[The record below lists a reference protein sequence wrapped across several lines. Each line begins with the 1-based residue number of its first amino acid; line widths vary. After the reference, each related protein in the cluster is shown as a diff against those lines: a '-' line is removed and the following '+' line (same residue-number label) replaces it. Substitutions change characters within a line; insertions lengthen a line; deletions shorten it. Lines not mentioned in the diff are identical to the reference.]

1 MRQENIR
8 YIVVHCSATRCTMDY
23 TEVMLERDHKARG
36 FRHAGYHFYV
46 VGQGALSPFALSTKW
61 GPMPEATTPAA
72 GASATKAD

>member
-36 FRHAGYHFYV
+36 LGMQATTSMCAGR
-46 VGQGALSPFALSTKW
+46 GALSPFAPSTK
-61 GPMPEATTPAA
+61 
-72 GASATKAD
+72 